1 MGNDQQGS
9 NGHEGCSGQERTQL
23 PSQQSPQSAEKAE
36 QTEGAD
42 SCNPRSVRRGA
53 LLPATFDT
61 DEKADGEGYA
71 EIQECVHGRTV
82 ARIVTGVHARQWYDD
97 RNTCARAVH
106 PHIGDR
112 TVTGTVSETDIVNER
127 TFTDDLHL
135 LIRSLPQSLQ
145 DAVAGLPDAPLL
157 EIVMDL
163 GRTPQARLPD
173 QALNLSGEPVTR
185 EQLDYV
191 IERTGDFGA
200 DNRTGI
206 EGTLH
211 RISAIRNRR
220 GDIVGL
226 TLRVGRAVSGTI
238 DLIRD
243 LVESGDSL
251 LLLGRPGIGKT
262 TKLREIARVL
272 ADDLKKRVVVIDT
285 SNEIAGDGDIPHP
298 AIGSA
303 RRMQVAHPA
312 RQHAVM
318 IEAVEN
324 HMPEVIVID
333 EIGTVEE
340 ALAARTIAERGVQL
354 IGTAHGNTLDNLVQ
368 NPSLSDLVG
377 GVQTVTLGDE
387 EARFRGTQ
395 KTISERKAPP
405 TFDAVVEIVE
415 HDELVIHRN
424 TARAVDNLLRGLDA
438 GGIRR
443 TREGESA
450 VASESMEE
458 GAPEEPREFGADGG
472 GLVRIYPYAISRD
485 SVERVIRALRLE
497 ARTVSRPEH
506 ADIILALR
514 SRSEDARLRRMSA
527 ATGVPIHCVKRNS
540 TAQIRHQLQSLL
552 APAPA
557 ARADEQP
564 VDEAVVEAEQAV
576 QRVLREGVAVEL
588 SPRPPALRRAQHRIV
603 TRHRLVAES
612 VGTEPAR
619 HLVIY
624 PV

>member
-1 MGNDQQGS
+1 
-9 NGHEGCSGQERTQL
+9 
-23 PSQQSPQSAEKAE
+23 
-36 QTEGAD
+36 
-42 SCNPRSVRRGA
+42 
-53 LLPATFDT
+53 
-61 DEKADGEGYA
+61 
-71 EIQECVHGRTV
+71 
-82 ARIVTGVHARQWYDD
+82 
-97 RNTCARAVH
+97 
-106 PHIGDR
+106 
-112 TVTGTVSETDIVNER
+112 VNEH
-127 TFTDDLHL
+127 TYTDDLHL
-135 LIRSLPQSLQ
+135 LVSSLPESLQ
-145 DAVAGLPDAPLL
+145 QALAALPEEPLL

-163 GRTPQARLPD
+163 GRAPQARLPQ
-173 QALNLSGEPVTR
+173 QAIDLSDAPVTR

-191 IERTGDFGA
+191 IDRAGDFGA

-211 RISAIRNRR
+211 RISAMRNRR
-220 GDIVGL
+220 GDIIGL
-226 TLRVGRAVSGTI
+226 TLRVGRAVFGTI

-285 SNEIAGDGDIPHP
+285 SNEIAGDGDVPHP

-377 GVQTVTLGDE
+377 GVQTVTLSDE
-387 EARFRGTQ
+387 EARLRGTQ

-424 TARAVDNLLRGLDA
+424 TARAVDNLLRGRDA

-443 TREGESA
+443 TREGESP
-450 VASESMEE
+450 VDTET
-458 GAPEEPREFGADGG
+458 PEEEPTEPQGFGADGG
-472 GLVRIYPYAISRD
+472 GLIRIYPYAISRD

-497 ARTVSRPEH
+497 ARTVGRPEH

-527 ATGVPIHCVKRNS
+527 ATGVPVHCVKRNS

-552 APAPA
+552 VPTPAS
-557 ARADEQP
+557 DHGGEQA
-564 VDEAVVEAEQAV
+564 VDEAVSEAEQAV

-588 SPRPPALRRAQHRIV
+588 APRPPAVRRAQHRIV

-612 VGTEPAR
+612 VGNEPAR